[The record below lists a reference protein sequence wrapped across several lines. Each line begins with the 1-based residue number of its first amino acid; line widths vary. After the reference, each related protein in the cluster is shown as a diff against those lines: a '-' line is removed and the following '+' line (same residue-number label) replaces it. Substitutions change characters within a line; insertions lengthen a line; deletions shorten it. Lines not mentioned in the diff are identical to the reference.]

1 MLIGLLILLAGIG
14 FVVSLFVRD
23 RRFRTHGRRV
33 RVRLEE
39 VRHVGTSETGSVTV
53 RYRASWREDG
63 VLKIVDGRETIP
75 AKRLRQMREG
85 ATVDI
90 LYLGDGKAQLDLG

>member
-23 RRFRTHGRRV
+23 RQFRKHGRRV

-63 VLKIVDGRETIP
+63 GGHLLSG
-75 AKRLRQMREG
+75 
-85 ATVDI
+85 
-90 LYLGDGKAQLDLG
+90 